1 MPQIFKMSRK
11 ESCNRTAENSGE
23 EDDKDEKEEQGEEK
37 EEEDF
42 YDCQETLKPPDAQ
55 KEEPGDCSTTP
66 EIRKDKDE
74 DQEGESAGNRQ
85 QDDSDSEFQE
95 QQVEFDDDY
104 LREAEKDLTDEEK
117 KVTLVC
123 SCVLENIK
131 VMKVIS
137 LIEGNWTK

>member
-11 ESCNRTAENSGE
+11 ESCNRTAQNPGE

-66 EIRKDKDE
+66 EIRKDNDE

-131 VMKVIS
+131 VMKVI
-137 LIEGNWTK
+137 